1 MFFSG
6 KTAERRPSEFRQGT
20 GKLQSLAGKP
30 MSQTEMLPT
39 GVFQFWGDH
48 PKVSNLASNWVCLKT
63 GCTKNQNVFDR
74 IVFPD
79 FFLILHMF
87 CQSPLD
93 DFPMVIPTSNPNC
106 EAQQVGV

>member
-79 FFLILHMF
+79 FFFDTPHVL
-87 CQSPLD
+87 S
-93 DFPMVIPTSNPNC
+93 IPT
-106 EAQQVGV
+106 G